1 MKREKDHD
9 ELPDRDEGDRDLR
22 ERFASLARVKAP
34 ENAVKGIYTR
44 VEGLARET
52 RSPERSPAGERH
64 PGFSGIG
71 GFFARFFPS
80 LTPARAALFASLLTL
95 CLTVPAT
102 FFIGMNVRR
111 GKTASEKIYV
121 VRLVFEHRNADR
133 VAVIGDFNNW
143 QKGAAEMQ
151 RVPGTSLWAIEI
163 PLQEGLY
170 RYAFLIDEKEW
181 KADPLARV
189 TLKDDFGKDNSL
201 IVLTNER
208 EEAHL

>member
-1 MKREKDHD
+1 MKREKNHD
-9 ELPDRDEGDRDLR
+9 ELLDRDDGDRDLR
-22 ERFASLARVKAP
+22 KRFASLARVKAP
-34 ENAVKGIYTR
+34 ENAVKGIYAR
-44 VEGLARET
+44 IERLARET
-52 RSPERSPAGERH
+52 RSPKLSPVGEKH
-64 PGFSGIG
+64 PRFSGIG
-71 GFFARFFPS
+71 IIFARFLPS

-95 CLTVPAT
+95 CLSVPAT
-102 FFIGMNVRR
+102 FFIGLNARR
-111 GKTASEKIYV
+111 GKTGPEKIYI
-121 VRLVFEHRNADR
+121 VRLIFEHQNADH

-163 PLQEGLY
+163 PLHEGLY

-189 TLKDDFGKDNSL
+189 TLKDDYGKDNSL